1 MQMNVFIDKPEKL
14 AEMMSDR
21 YVKLLNEKPSAVL
34 GYATGS
40 TPLDLYHALARR
52 NKAGEL
58 SFRQATTF
66 NLDEYVGLPGTHDQ
80 SYRYFMNE
88 NLFNHIDIPIERTHV
103 PAGKGDFDKITAD
116 YEKAIAAAGGIELQL
131 LGIGHDG
138 HIGFNEPGT
147 PFGSRTHVA
156 ELTQN
161 TMEVN
166 ARFFQSID
174 QVPRSAVTMGIRTV
188 MNAREIIL
196 IATGKSKAEIIKATL
211 TGPVTEAVPASVL
224 QLHPCVTLYLDE
236 EAAALL

>member
-1 MQMNVFIDKPEKL
+1 MRIVIDTPENIARYAAEQYVSLYHHKP
-14 AEMMSDR
+14 
-21 YVKLLNEKPSAVL
+21 NAVMGL
-34 GYATGS
+34 ATGS
-40 TPLDLYHALARR
+40 TPLPLY
-52 NKAGEL
+52 GEL
-58 SFRQATTF
+58 IRAYRQGRVTFRHGASF
-66 NLDEYVGLPGTHDQ
+66 NLDEYVGLAPEHDQ
-80 SYRYFMNE
+80 SYHYFMRQH
-88 NLFNHIDIPIERTHV
+88 LFDHIDLPRERIHV
-103 PAGKGDFDKITAD
+103 PNGLDSSQEALMA
-116 YEKAIAAAGGIELQL
+116 YEQEIEAFGGIDIQL
-131 LGIGHDG
+131 LGIGCDG
-138 HIGFNEPGT
+138 HIGFSEPGT